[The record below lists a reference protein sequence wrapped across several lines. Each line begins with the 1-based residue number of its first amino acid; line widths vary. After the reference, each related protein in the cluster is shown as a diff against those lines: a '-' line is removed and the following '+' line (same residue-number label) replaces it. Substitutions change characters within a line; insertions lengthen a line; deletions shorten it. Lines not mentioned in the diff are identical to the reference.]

1 MRPIET
7 VHAEPRDSV
16 ESPDYRVNFWQQSGE
31 AWALDAYA
39 LTEVEDI
46 TEVLRWVDEHASGRR
61 FEVFAEMDD
70 EPERSYQS
78 PRKTGLIRLLGTNPN
93 VGVTVEIGRFVKI

>member
-7 VHAEPRDSV
+7 VHAEPRDCV
-16 ESPDYRVNFWQQSGE
+16 ESPCYRVNFWQRSGQ

-39 LTEVEDI
+39 LTGVEDI
-46 TEVLRWVDEHASGRR
+46 TEVLRWVDEHALGRR
-61 FEVFAEMDD
+61 FELFAEMDD
-70 EPERSYQS
+70 EPERSFQN

-93 VGVTVEIGRFVKI
+93 LGETVEIGRFVKI